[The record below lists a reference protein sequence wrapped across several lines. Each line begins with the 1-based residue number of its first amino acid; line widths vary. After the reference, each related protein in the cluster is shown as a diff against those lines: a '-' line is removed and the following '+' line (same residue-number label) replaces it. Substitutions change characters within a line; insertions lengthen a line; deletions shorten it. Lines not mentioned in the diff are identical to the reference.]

1 MNRVASRA
9 LIVLVLV
16 FGLLGG
22 TVFFVAEYAMRSG
35 DWVMTAGSPH
45 VDEDTGISLGYV
57 TDRNDRILVE
67 LGAERVYSADLL
79 TRRASLHWVG
89 DRSGNIPSGIVTHY
103 TKELVDYSALTGTY
117 HYGDTA
123 GQLKLTLDAD
133 VQAAAQKAMGDLVG
147 TVAVINYATGQ
158 ILCAVTTPN
167 FDPDDVPDID
177 SDTTGAYEG
186 VYVNRFLRAKYTPGS
201 IFKIATLA
209 AALECIADIQEQTFV
224 CSGAYTA
231 GNGEVTCEDVHGTQ
245 SLKDAFC
252 NSCNCAFAQ
261 ITLQLGKEN
270 MTRYMTQFG
279 VTEALSFDGLSTVK
293 GNYDVSQAG
302 SESFAWSGIGQYNDL
317 VNPCSYLRFV
327 AAIANDGVA
336 LQPYVVESVAVGEE
350 QTYQAQTQRGGRIM
364 SAATAQ
370 VLREYMGNNVT
381 AKYGPWNFP
390 ELTVCAK
397 SGTAEVGGE
406 KKPNAMF
413 TGFLTDTGL
422 PLAFIACV
430 ENGGYGASTCMP
442 VLNQVLQACKTA
454 LTGTAVQDAQK

>member
-16 FGLLGG
+16 VGLLGG
-22 TVFFVAEYAMRSG
+22 TVFFVAEYAMKSG
-35 DWVMTAGSPH
+35 NWVMAAGSPH
-45 VDEDTGISLGYV
+45 VDEDTGISLGFV
-57 TDRNDRILVE
+57 TDANDRVLVE
-67 LGAERVYSADLL
+67 LGAKRLYSADLL
-79 TRRASLHWVG
+79 IRRSTLHWVG

-133 VQAAAQKAMGDLVG
+133 VQAAAQKAMGELVG
-147 TVAVINYATGQ
+147 TVAVINYQTGE
-158 ILCAVTTPN
+158 ILCAVSTPN
-167 FDPDDVPDID
+167 YDPDDMPDIA

-186 VYVNRFLRAKYTPGS
+186 VFVNRFIRAKYIPGS
-201 IFKIATLA
+201 IFKIVTTAV
-209 AALECIADIQEQTFV
+209 ALECIADIQEQTFV
-224 CSGAYTA
+224 CEGKYPV

-245 SLKDAFC
+245 TLKEAFC
-252 NSCNCAFAQ
+252 NSCNCAYAQ

-270 MTRYMTQFG
+270 MNRYVSQFG
-279 VTEALSFDGLSTVK
+279 ITEAVSFDGLNTVK

-302 SESFAWSGIGQYNDL
+302 SESFAWSGIGQYTDQI
-317 VNPCSYLRFV
+317 NPCSYLQFV

-336 LQPYVVESVAVGEE
+336 MQPYVVQQVRVGAE
-350 QTYQAQTQRGGRIM
+350 QTYQATPQKDGRIM
-364 SAATAQ
+364 SESTAQ
-370 VLREYMGNNVT
+370 VLREYMANNVVT
-381 AKYGPWNFP
+381 KYGTWNFP
-390 ELTVCAK
+390 QLSVCAK
-397 SGTAEVGGE
+397 SGTGEVGGD

-442 VLNQVLQACKTA
+442 VLNQVLQACKTTLA
-454 LTGTAVQDAQK
+454 E